1 MPATLEAT
9 RLIDRIDDLIQ
20 AKHLLKHPFYQAWTA
35 GELSLDA
42 LRDYAGQ
49 YYQHVKAFPTYI
61 SALHAHTEDL
71 DVRRHLTE
79 NLNDEEG
86 SAPTHPELWLQ
97 FAEGLG
103 MTAQDAEST
112 AANSHTQATI
122 RTFRE
127 ICANRSVAEGLAALY
142 AYESQIPAV
151 SQSKIDGLKEFY
163 GFTDERAWEYF
174 TEHIVADVEHS
185 AAERAMLERVTSNPA
200 ESYHGLQSVEVESNG
215 NYHGLQSVGRESAD
229 EAQKVLAA
237 TSEALDA
244 INGLLT
250 GVAEAHGIEC

>member
-61 SALHAHTEDL
+61 SALHAHTDDL

-86 SAPTHPELWLQ
+86 STPTHPELWLQ

-103 MTAQDAEST
+103 VSAEAAEST
-112 AANSHTQATI
+112 VANSHTQATI
-122 RTFRE
+122 RSFRD

-151 SQSKIDGLKEFY
+151 SQSKIDGLKAFY
-163 GFTDERAWEYF
+163 GFTDERTWEYF

-185 AAERAMLERVTSNPA
+185 AAERAMLECITSNPSD
-200 ESYHGLQSVEVESNG
+200 SYHGLQSVG
-215 NYHGLQSVGRESAD
+215 GESAD